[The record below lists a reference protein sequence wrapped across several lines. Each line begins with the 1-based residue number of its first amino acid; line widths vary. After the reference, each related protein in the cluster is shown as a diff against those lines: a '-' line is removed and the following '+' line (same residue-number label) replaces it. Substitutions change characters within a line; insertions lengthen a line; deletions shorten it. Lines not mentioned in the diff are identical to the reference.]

1 METRFTDSFPS
12 LSLSL
17 QYYLYVSFS
26 LCNFFRLLSFFFSP
40 PSSAVAVL
48 FVYWFGKA
56 VERNVGLSLLSRP
69 EPRSFS
75 LTHYSKR
82 RAGEEKTLVCV
93 PGRFDPTSVRVRLL
107 ACLSLLH
114 VPHGFHIDQTL
125 PNFCRTT
132 SLALSLSIVT
142 KVLGIDQHS
151 RLSSGR
157 HGSRRMTY
165 ANVPSSSRTIKFSWW
180 ADGGWVFVRET
191 KKN

>member
-1 METRFTDSFPS
+1 MDIMETRFTDSFPS

-17 QYYLYVSFS
+17 YNIIYTFPFLSVTSFD
-26 LCNFFRLLSFFFSP
+26 FFLFLLS

-56 VERNVGLSLLSRP
+56 VDRNVGLSLLSRP

-132 SLALSLSIVT
+132 SLALSLS
-142 KVLGIDQHS
+142 LY
-151 RLSSGR
+151 R
-157 HGSRRMTY
+157 H
-165 ANVPSSSRTIKFSWW
+165 
-180 ADGGWVFVRET
+180 
-191 KKN
+191 